1 MLGAMSLG
9 NLAEQLAHAARDL
22 GSEDVEHTLQKSVHL
37 AVDLIEGCDA
47 CGVTLVRRGAGLETP
62 VSTGDMVVRGDALQY
77 ELGEGPCMDA
87 VWTQEVVISHD
98 LADEDRWPAWAPL
111 VVAELGARS
120 MMCIQ
125 LFTDTHT
132 VGAMNMYSQSANV
145 FDEVSDRAEA
155 QALAAHIAVA
165 LAAAQEIEHLTTALS
180 SRTIIGQA
188 EGILMER
195 FGIDGDRA
203 FEVLRRVSSHT
214 NTKLHQVACE
224 LVDTRKVPTV

>member
-1 MLGAMSLG
+1 MSLG
-9 NLAEQLAHAARDL
+9 NLAEQLADAARDL
-22 GSEDVEHTLQKSVHL
+22 SSHDVEHTLDKSVHL
-37 AVDLIEGCDA
+37 AVDLIAGCDA
-47 CGVTLVRRGAGLETP
+47 CGVTMVRRGAGLETP

-87 VWTQEVVISHD
+87 VWEQEVVISHD
-98 LADEDRWPAWAPL
+98 LAEEERWPRWGPL
-111 VVAELGARS
+111 VVEELGARS

-125 LFTDTHT
+125 LFTDQHT
-132 VGAMNMYSQSANV
+132 LGAMNMYAKKPQV
-145 FDEVSDRAEA
+145 FDQSGDRAEA

-165 LAAAQEIEHLTTALS
+165 LAAAQEIENLNTALG
-180 SRTIIGQA
+180 SRTVIGQA

-214 NTKLHQVACE
+214 NTKLHRVALE
-224 LVDTRKVPTV
+224 LVETRKVPTS